1 MKAILRTA
9 AAAAALTLAATPALA
24 APQPQVQPTDRQ
36 ATATARIVKPLT
48 LVWAQDLDLGTVLLK
63 NAGAYSATVGVTHA
77 GVFSCPSTNVVCSG
91 ATKEAKYTVTGTP
104 GQTVQVN
111 TGNVT
116 LNHPSNDP
124 LLGLFP
130 GGGDVVG
137 AAFSGYIVYES
148 WRLGVPASGLMRMIG
163 NILADTLFG
172 AVPIAGDLF
181 DAVWKANLRNIDIL
195 RRPFIASRHFAAG
208 FFAALLML
216 AAAVWLATN

>member
-111 TGNVT
+111 TGNVS

-124 LLGLFP
+124 LLGLLMTVDTP
-130 GGGDVVG
+130 GTVT
-137 AAFSGYIVYES
+137 
-148 WRLGVPASGLMRMIG
+148 LPASGTTDFGLGGAITVTDAT
-163 NILADTLFG
+163 ADGTYSGIF
-172 AVPIAGDLF
+172 AVT
-181 DAVWKANLRNIDIL
+181 VNY
-195 RRPFIASRHFAAG
+195 
-208 FFAALLML
+208 
-216 AAAVWLATN
+216 